1 MICDGNAQKLQ
12 EKNANLQNVEI
23 ELDRIPNPTCQTHR
37 HHLQPPRMIW
47 KLRRS
52 YPENAH
58 FRPLI

>member
-1 MICDGNAQKLQ
+1 MIRDGIAQRLQ
-12 EKNANLQNVEI
+12 EKNANLQNVET
-23 ELDRIPNPTCQTHR
+23 ELDRISNPTYQTHR
-37 HHLQPPRMIW
+37 HHLQPPRVIW